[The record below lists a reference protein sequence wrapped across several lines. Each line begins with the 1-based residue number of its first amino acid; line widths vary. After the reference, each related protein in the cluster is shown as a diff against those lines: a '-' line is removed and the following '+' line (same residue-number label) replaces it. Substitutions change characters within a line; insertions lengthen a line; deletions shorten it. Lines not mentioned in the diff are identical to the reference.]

1 MPLLQ
6 NSICVAKLP
15 QIQASSVEETVNGL
29 TQLFAHSSSNIS
41 QIHMPE
47 LGTDNM
53 FCLIKFHHYSYMVE
67 FLHKHKSSKG
77 PNKFEIYEAHQIL
90 SWFEQETLEE
100 DKQEYFNLVKK
111 GLLKMAEKTAEEA
124 TEAIKDSKI
133 RLEQLSREAQP
144 AGLPQ
149 ALARAEPSSI
159 QITQQVFTDKLL
171 ITKSQSG
178 QVKSVTRD
186 LSDERF
192 HLDQVDFSDESW
204 SYNSKVLLQ
213 FNRLEFIE
221 LVQ

>member
-1 MPLLQ
+1 
-6 NSICVAKLP
+6 
-15 QIQASSVEETVNGL
+15 
-29 TQLFAHSSSNIS
+29 
-41 QIHMPE
+41 
-47 LGTDNM
+47 
-53 FCLIKFHHYSYMVE
+53 
-67 FLHKHKSSKG
+67 
-77 PNKFEIYEAHQIL
+77 
-90 SWFEQETLEE
+90 
-100 DKQEYFNLVKK
+100 
-111 GLLKMAEKTAEEA
+111 MA
-124 TEAIKDSKI
+124 EAIKDSKI